1 MFGNRFGKDFEVQ
14 LEAILA
20 TNRPSEAPSK
30 ASVIKY
36 ANEERSESIN
46 YPPPPPKIFNFET
59 QCEREKGRASQAD
72 VTPNG
77 VGGLVL

>member
-46 YPPPPPKIFNFET
+46 YPPPSP
-59 QCEREKGRASQAD
+59 
-72 VTPNG
+72 
-77 VGGLVL
+77 